1 MASSIKIKVNGL
13 THGVTASLDTPLLY
27 VLHNE
32 LHLHGPRFGCGLAQ
46 CGACSVLLDGKE
58 IRSCV
63 TPVAAVSGKSITTLE
78 GLPALWAAQ
87 RGTTAAA
94 PALHPLQQA
103 WIDVQVPH
111 CGYCQNGMM
120 IQAADLL
127 ATTKNPSEDQI
138 RTAMNGHLC
147 RCGTYP
153 RILTAIQ
160 KAAAVMA
167 KGRCVMTGLMPE
179 KEFSRK
185 SFLKGGG
192 ALIVGFS
199 RRRRGARRQGGG
211 GVPTRSRAPGPADP
225 NAGRLVAHRSM
236 PTTPRRSSRA
246 GSSSARASTTGLLMI
261 AAEELDMD
269 MSQLGH
275 IAFDTGGPTSSPN
288 TGNTG
293 GSTSID
299 VRRGP
304 LVRRGGG
311 RGASRRCSAW
321 PRRSLGVPVASL
333 SVDKGVVSGGG
344 KTVTY
349 GAAGRR
355 QAVQRHSSRPTHA
368 ATPASAPAK
377 PVSQYKLVG
386 TPASQRDR
394 HPGRSSTGAY
404 TYVHNV
410 RVPGM
415 LHGRVVRPRGQ
426 GAYGDGTNPVR

>member
-1 MASSIKIKVNGL
+1 MANNLKIKVNGL
-13 THGVTASLDTPLLY
+13 THSVTASLDTPLLY

-78 GLPALWAAQ
+78 GLPALYAAQ

-167 KGRCVMTGLMPE
+167 KGRCVMTTRLDPTE
-179 KEFSRK
+179 NELSRR
-185 SFLKGGG
+185 SFLRKGGSVRDRPQHRRERGRPAG
-192 ALIVGFS
+192 AANNPTRRSPRTRARSPARPTRPRSTPGS
-199 RRRRGARRQGGG
+199 RST
-211 GVPTRSRAPGPADP
+211 PTTRSRCSTAGP
-225 NAGRLVAHRSM
+225 
-236 PTTPRRSSRA
+236 
-246 GSSSARASTTGLLMI
+246 SSARA
-261 AAEELDMD
+261 
-269 MSQLGH
+269 
-275 IAFDTGGPTSSPN
+275 
-288 TGNTG
+288 
-293 GSTSID
+293 
-299 VRRGP
+299 RR
-304 LVRRGGG
+304 
-311 RGASRRCSAW
+311 RRC
-321 PRRSLGVPVASL
+321 G
-333 SVDKGVVSGGG
+333 
-344 KTVTY
+344 
-349 GAAGRR
+349 
-355 QAVQRHSSRPTHA
+355 
-368 ATPASAPAK
+368 
-377 PVSQYKLVG
+377 
-386 TPASQRDR
+386 
-394 HPGRSSTGAY
+394 
-404 TYVHNV
+404 
-410 RVPGM
+410 
-415 LHGRVVRPRGQ
+415 
-426 GAYGDGTNPVR
+426 